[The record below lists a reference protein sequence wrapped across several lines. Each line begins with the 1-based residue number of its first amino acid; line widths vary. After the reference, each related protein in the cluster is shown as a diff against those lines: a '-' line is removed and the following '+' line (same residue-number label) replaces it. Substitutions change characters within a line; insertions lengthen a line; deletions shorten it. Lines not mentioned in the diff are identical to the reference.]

1 MIVAEL
7 RNYGAAL
14 RAVVKRNKVATVRSV
29 AAIVL
34 FGQWRP
40 AQLVL
45 GATLLVLIFTA
56 LVWRYRDGPNLA
68 RHQFHVWRRRQ
79 SAYILAVWPE
89 LMLRL
94 GIVVRVAQSSP
105 EVPTIRAASWTGRSQ
120 VLNVLIPLGMERDR
134 LALAASAIPESLGA
148 VAVTVHA
155 APGGANV
162 TVQFADPLAQ
172 PVMVPD
178 PGDHVGLRAVPMG
191 SGPQVRPGRSVSVH
205 AWRIPLPTW

>member
-1 MIVAEL
+1 MIVAEF

-14 RAVVKRNKVATVRSV
+14 RAVIKQHKVIAVLFGAT
-29 AAIVL
+29 IVL

-40 AQLVL
+40 AQVVL
-45 GATLLVLIFTA
+45 GATVLVLILIA
-56 LVWRYRDGPNLA
+56 LVWRYRDGPNLSL
-68 RHQFHVWRRRQ
+68 HHFHVWRRRQ

-94 GIVVRVAQSSP
+94 GIAVRVAQSAP
-105 EVPTIRAASWTGRSQ
+105 EVPTIRSASWTGHSQ
-120 VLNVLIPLGMERDR
+120 VLSVLIPMGLERDR
-134 LALAASAIPESLGA
+134 LAVAASAIAESLGS
-148 VAVTVHA
+148 VAVTVDA

-178 PGDHVGLRAVPMG
+178 PGDKVDLRAVPNRH
-191 SGPQVRPGRSVSVH
+191 PQALV
-205 AWRIPLPTW
+205 